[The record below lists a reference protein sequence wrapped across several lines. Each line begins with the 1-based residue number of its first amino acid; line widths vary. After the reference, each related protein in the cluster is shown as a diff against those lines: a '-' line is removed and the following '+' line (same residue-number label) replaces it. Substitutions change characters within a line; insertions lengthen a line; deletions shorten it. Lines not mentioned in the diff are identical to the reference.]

1 MQWTKPKS
9 GDTAVLQHGLA
20 SRGAAPP
27 RLPALAVAAII
38 QPLQDTKRC
47 CCPAAC
53 SYTFRFG
60 FVRRRNVLNAVSIFF
75 FSHRSLVQQVQHPR
89 GRRLLPIDRGRGR
102 ACPSQR
108 LRPVLT
114 DRSDERGRGWEATAA
129 GREREGAAAGASPG
143 LVLPL
148 DRQPSIT
155 RASSRHGGDAAAPP
169 RRGVG
174 LGTTLDGEYSLI
186 LNYIQY
192 LER

>member
-1 MQWTKPKS
+1 MKPKS
-9 GDTAVLQHGLA
+9 GDTDALQHGRA

-27 RLPALAVAAII
+27 RLPALAVAAVI
-38 QPLQDTKRC
+38 QPPQDTKRC

-53 SYTFRFG
+53 SYTFRFS
-60 FVRRRNVLNAVSIFF
+60 FVGRRNVLNAVSILFF
-75 FSHRSLVQQVQHPR
+75 FFPHRSLVQQVQHPR

-129 GREREGAAAGASPG
+129 GGEREGAAAGASPG

-155 RASSRHGGDAAAPP
+155 RASSRHGAGGGGGMRLPRLAA
-169 RRGVG
+169 G
-174 LGTTLDGEYSLI
+174 LGWGPRWTGNIS
-186 LNYIQY
+186 
-192 LER
+192 